1 MMVMASALI
10 VFYSVFAY
18 QHEKAEYAKESVS
31 ELKAITQVLENDYAT
46 LVLNGAPN
54 LREELLRKWQQFPV
68 LEHADLAGGL
78 GRLFCIIQ
86 NLHKH
91 IKIFNLL
98 SRIQ

>member
-68 LEHADLAGGL
+68 LEHADLAGA
-78 GRLFCIIQ
+78 
-86 NLHKH
+86 
-91 IKIFNLL
+91 
-98 SRIQ
+98 SRSEERRVGTECRFRWGGSRYTTNK